1 MEDTNNNQLPPIQT
15 STEPQLPPL
24 LPQPESQI
32 TQPVDTQKTSIGFYI
47 TSIIIILFLL
57 LACYLLAF
65 RSKDIFNLIN
75 KKNTNNSVSKT
86 SPQLNNNT
94 TINDL
99 KNLSPKE
106 TYLRHMQECNNIK
119 NYNDYL
125 SWMNKI
131 ATKEILKEFESH
143 KQEVISSFNNGTFKE
158 HVSNYP
164 SNNQNITN
172 IEENINGNE
181 ARLYMT
187 ADEQFKKLKGNAVLI
202 LEDGLWKIKIDNWVE
217 L

>member
-1 MEDTNNNQLPPIQT
+1 MEDTNNFQLPPIQT
-15 STEPQLPPL
+15 PTEPQLPPL

-32 TQPVDTQKTSIGFYI
+32 PQPVDTQKTSIRFYI
-47 TSIIIILFLL
+47 ISIIIILFLS

-86 SPQLNNNT
+86 SQQLNNNT

-106 TYLRHMQECNNIK
+106 TYLRHNQEWNNIK

-125 SWMNKI
+125 SWMNKYV
-131 ATKEILKEFESH
+131 TKEILKESESH
-143 KQEVISSFNNGTFKE
+143 KQEIMSSFNNGTFKE
-158 HVSNYP
+158 NMSKHP
-164 SNNQNITN
+164 SINQNITN

-187 ADEQFKKLKGNAVLI
+187 ANEQSKKLTGNAVLI
-202 LEDGLWKIKIDNWVE
+202 LEDGLWKIKIDDWVE